1 MQRVAVIGCGGA
13 GKSTAGRALGRR
25 LGLPVV
31 HLDEHYWSPGWQSA
45 DPAAWRAR
53 HERLVAADSWVI
65 DGNYLSTLDVRLD
78 AADTV
83 VFLDLPAWRC
93 AWQATRRVLAG
104 RGQANTAPG
113 CPERLDRRHL
123 TFLRYIVWHFPRRSR
138 PPILRQLAEH
148 AATTAVVRL
157 KSPRQVRRFVGTRGR
172 SPERVSRRGE

>member
-1 MQRVAVIGCGGA
+1 MAPPYAEVQRVAVIGCGGA
-13 GKSTAGRALGRR
+13 GKSNLARALGRQ

-31 HLDEHYWSPGWQSA
+31 HLDEHYWSPGWQRA

-53 HERLVAADSWVI
+53 HAHLVGAGSWVI
-65 DGNYLSTLDVRLD
+65 DGNYLSALDVRLS

-83 VFLDLPAWRC
+83 LFLDLAAWRC
-93 AWQATRRVLAG
+93 AWRATWRVAAG

-123 TFLRYIVWHFPRRSR
+123 RFLRYIVWEFPRKSR
-138 PPILRQLAEH
+138 PRILRELAEH

-157 KSPRQVRRFVGTRGR
+157 TSPRQVRRGSLRT
-172 SPERVSRRGE
+172 